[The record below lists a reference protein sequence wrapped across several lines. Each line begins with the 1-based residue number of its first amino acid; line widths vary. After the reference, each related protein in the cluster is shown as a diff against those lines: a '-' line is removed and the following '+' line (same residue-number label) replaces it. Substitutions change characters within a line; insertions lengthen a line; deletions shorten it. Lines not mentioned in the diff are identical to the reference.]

1 MLQHQESTQNGF
13 SWLTPIVRQAACLYS
28 HTVDVARVSASIRE
42 ILYANEGLFAPIM
55 AQPLIQM
62 IVFVPITDLLLA
74 LAAYLVA
81 FT

>member
-1 MLQHQESTQNGF
+1 
-13 SWLTPIVRQAACLYS
+13 
-28 HTVDVARVSASIRE
+28 VDVARVSASIRE
-42 ILYANEGLFAPIM
+42 ILYANKGLFAPIM